1 VNALDAFAAEAAAL
15 TYSLGALTETSWI
28 RPTRCPPWDVR
39 DLFAHVYVVTARV
52 PEMLAA
58 PAPARAQV
66 SAVEYYRPDERFGP
80 ATTTDRISTAQNH
93 AARQPGAV
101 ALAAFRD
108 LWQSVLQLCQHQPA
122 DRVVRTRHGDA
133 MLLSEFLATRVVE
146 VAVHG
151 LDLADA
157 LDQQSWLTPA
167 AAAVLQELLL
177 GPECTVPNPE
187 HFIRAATGRG
197 SDPDLLTRLRPRRLT
212 LA

>member
-15 TYSLGALTETSWI
+15 TRSLGALTETIWS

-58 PAPARAQV
+58 PAP
-66 SAVEYYRPDERFGP
+66 
-80 ATTTDRISTAQNH
+80 
-93 AARQPGAV
+93 V
-101 ALAAFRD
+101 ALAAFGD
-108 LWQSVLQLCQHQPA
+108 LWQSVLQMCQHQPA

-146 VAVHG
+146 MAVHG

-167 AAAVLQELLL
+167 AAAMLQELLL
-177 GPECTVPNPE
+177 GPERTAPNPE
-187 HFIRAATGRG
+187 RSSGKAGSAPTAPATRACSNAAGNTKTGRCG
-197 SDPDLLTRLRPRRLT
+197 FRSAGVT
-212 LA
+212 LVCR